1 MIKKIDVIQNYIL
14 EFVERAISHNMIILE
29 VFDDLFSAGSYVDG
43 IRVNGYNLELDF
55 KDDTPSEL
63 LEKDY
68 ICYDTSFPDMGRQYG
83 KRQVMILKIKE
94 TKNKEK
100 DMKKIDILDELER
113 VEKSARKDGMKED
126 RMLHYGSLTY
136 VYIDHR
142 TPFFNIGVNIR
153 GAGGLEYK
161 SGVAHFTEHMLS
173 ANPSEVEIFN
183 KNSIF
188 NNANTSIVDTRYYLD
203 HAGAL
208 LTNIPRSNDDDVEK
222 LYKNLAKEITSY
234 IDEFFYWW
242 KLIKKYSLK
251 NITDE
256 ELNKLTREFERH
268 KSVIREE
275 INMKNKKLERDLN
288 KQLRYYSN
296 VEIPEW
302 YNSII
307 GTEEDLDNITL
318 DDIAEFY
325 SKYYKMNSVLIAFN
339 IPNSVVLEYPELYK
353 KYLEPKIK
361 NLKDELLVDSKLMIN
376 NKKSTYFVNFK
387 EEYENNSD
395 IIEIEYAEH
404 SKVNFLMKLP
414 DAKSIAEKFGVPTRF
429 VHELSITLENAIY
442 DQVTSKLR
450 QDGLIYGLTFWRN
463 RNIGF
468 NTGRS
473 KLLLMCFTN
482 NHEDTITATL
492 DTLNNLK
499 MTIDNI
505 ITDERSVL
513 KNVSEY
519 TLNQSYMQFNETVD
533 RKDFDKYFKG
543 VNYPDYFYET
553 FYILNDGV
561 NGKYDMSNYEKLI
574 KTYLEDFKS
583 KLKDIHI
590 LKCVSKSDK

>member
-1 MIKKIDVIQNYIL
+1 MIKKIEVTQNYIL
-14 EFVERAISHNMIILE
+14 EFVDRAISNKMTILE
-29 VFDDLFSAGSYVDG
+29 VFDDLFSAGTYVNG
-43 IRVNGYNLELDF
+43 IRVNGDILELDF
-55 KDDTPSEL
+55 RDDTPFEL

-68 ICYDTSFPDMGRQYG
+68 ICYDTSFPDMGRQSQ
-83 KRQVMILKIKE
+83 RSQIMVLKIKE
-94 TKNKEK
+94 IDNKERI
-100 DMKKIDILDELER
+100 MKKIDVLDELER
-113 VEKSARKDGMKED
+113 VEKSARKEGMKED
-126 RMLHYGSLTY
+126 RMLHYSSLTY

-142 TPFFNIGVNIR
+142 TPFFNIGVSIR

-183 KNSIF
+183 KNNIF
-188 NNANTSIVDTRYYLD
+188 NNASTSIVDTRYFLD
-203 HAGAL
+203 NAGAL
-208 LTNIPRSNDDDVEK
+208 LTNMPRSNDDDIEK
-222 LYKNLAKEITSY
+222 LYKSLAEEITSY

-256 ELNKLTREFERH
+256 ELEILTKEFNRH

-275 INMKNKKLERDLN
+275 INMKNKKLDRDLT

-302 YNSII
+302 YDSVL

-318 DDIAEFY
+318 DDISEFY

-361 NLKDELLVDSKLMIN
+361 NLKEELLVDGKFMV
-376 NKKSTYFVNFK
+376 NKKESTYFVNFK
-387 EEYENNSD
+387 EEYEDNLD
-395 IIEIEYAEH
+395 TMEIEYAEH
-404 SKVNFLMKLP
+404 SRVNFLMKLP
-414 DAKSIAEKFGVPTRF
+414 DTKSIAEEFGVPTRF
-429 VHELSITLENAIY
+429 VHELSITLENAMY
-442 DQVTSKLR
+442 DQVAAKLR
-450 QDGLIYGLTFWRN
+450 KDGLIYGLMFWRN

-473 KLLLMCFTN
+473 RMLLMCYTN
-482 NHEDTITATL
+482 NHKDTIAATL
-492 DTLNNLK
+492 DTLNNLE
-499 MTIDNI
+499 MSIDNI
-505 ITDERSVL
+505 VTDERCVL

-533 RKDFDKYFKG
+533 RKEFDKYFKG

-553 FYILNDGV
+553 FYIMNDGI

-574 KTYLEDFKS
+574 KTYLKEFKTNLD
-583 KLKDIHI
+583 KIHI
-590 LKCVSKSDK
+590 LKCVPKNEE

>member
-188 NNANTSIVDTRYYLD
+188 NNASTSIVDTRYYLD

-256 ELNKLTREFERH
+256 ELEILTKEFERH
-268 KSVIREE
+268 RSVIREE
-275 INMKNKKLERDLN
+275 INMKNKKLDRDLT

-302 YNSII
+302 YDSVL

-339 IPNSVVLEYPELYK
+339 IPHSVVLEYPELYK

-361 NLKDELLVDSKLMIN
+361 NLKAELLVDGKLMVN

-387 EEYENNSD
+387 EDYENNSD
-395 IIEIEYAEH
+395 IMEIEYAEH

-414 DAKSIAEKFGVPTRF
+414 DTKSIAEEFGVPTRF

-574 KTYLEDFKS
+574 KIYLEEFKS

-590 LKCVSKSDK
+590 LKCIPKSDK